1 MLEKL
6 EVMLQKITT
15 LEQELRKQQEERLKD
30 REEFR
35 TQQETITKQ
44 QEERLKDREEF
55 RTQNDTIRTLV
66 ERLVVTEDRSG
77 ALALPWRLLLTSGGC
92 VERKWFLMWSG
103 GVIAA
108 VSSDTRGAYEADVDA
123 GLVTVVEDVHDAK
136 LSPERCAQVK
146 EKVQVIGKIL
156 QTNHQSSLQ
165 RNPTCARARALSLSL
180 SLSACAYVTLQLR

>member
-1 MLEKL
+1 
-6 EVMLQKITT
+6 
-15 LEQELRKQQEERLKD
+15 
-30 REEFR
+30 
-35 TQQETITKQ
+35 
-44 QEERLKDREEF
+44 
-55 RTQNDTIRTLV
+55 
-66 ERLVVTEDRSG
+66 
-77 ALALPWRLLLTSGGC
+77 
-92 VERKWFLMWSG
+92 MWSG

-180 SLSACAYVTLQLR
+180 SACAYVTLQLR

>member
-55 RTQNDTIRTLV
+55 RTQNDTIRMLV
-66 ERLVVTEDRSG
+66 DRLVVTEDRSG

-146 EKVQVIGKIL
+146 EAVRVIGAIL

-165 RNPTCARARALSLSL
+165 RNPTCAHARALSLSL
-180 SLSACAYVTLQLR
+180 SLSRLARM

>member
-35 TQQETITKQ
+35 TQQDTITKQ

-55 RTQNDTIRTLV
+55 RTQNDTIRMLV
-66 ERLVVTEDRSG
+66 DRLVVTEDRSG

-180 SLSACAYVTLQLR
+180 SACAYVTLQLR